1 MSLFARDHYRSFRES
16 AMRFSLDNDASHYS
30 ITSYG
35 PDWVRVGQQAFRRSL
50 IVTPERLVS
59 DWLPQT
65 FGDLVEA
72 HFEAIT
78 DLEPEIVLLG
88 TGSRQRFPR
97 PSLLRSLLA
106 RGVGV
111 EIMDTAAACRTYNII
126 MLEGRRVA
134 AALLLAD

>member
-1 MSLFARDHYRSFRES
+1 
-16 AMRFSLDNDASHYS
+16 MRFSLDSDANHYS

-35 PDWVRVGQQAFRRSL
+35 LDWVRVSQQEFRRSL

-59 DWLPQT
+59 DWPPQT

-72 HFEAIT
+72 QFEVIAG
-78 DLEPEIVLLG
+78 LEPEMVLLG

-97 PSLLRSLLA
+97 PSLVRSLVA
-106 RGVGV
+106 RSVGV
-111 EIMDTAAACRTYNII
+111 EVMDTAAACRTYNII

>member
-1 MSLFARDHYRSFRES
+1 
-16 AMRFSLDNDASHYS
+16 
-30 ITSYG
+30 
-35 PDWVRVGQQAFRRSL
+35 
-50 IVTPERLVS
+50 
-59 DWLPQT
+59 
-65 FGDLVEA
+65 LVEA

-111 EIMDTAAACRTYNII
+111 EIMNTAAACRTYNII

>member
-1 MSLFARDHYRSFRES
+1 MSSLVRDHRRSFRGI
-16 AMRFSLDNDASHYS
+16 AMRFSLDSDVNHYA

-35 PDWVRVGQQAFRRSL
+35 PDWVKVGEQEFRRSL

-59 DWLPQT
+59 DWPPRT
-65 FGDLVEA
+65 FGDLAEA
-72 HFEAIT
+72 HFEAIAG
-78 DLEPEIVLLG
+78 LEPEIVLLG

>member
-1 MSLFARDHYRSFRES
+1 M
-16 AMRFSLDNDASHYS
+16 
-30 ITSYG
+30 
-35 PDWVRVGQQAFRRSL
+35 

-72 HFEAIT
+72 HFEAIA

-106 RGVGV
+106 HGVGV

>member
-1 MSLFARDHYRSFRES
+1 
-16 AMRFSLDNDASHYS
+16 MRFSLDSDANHYS

-35 PDWVRVGQQAFRRSL
+35 PDWVRVSQQEFRRSL
-50 IVTPERLVS
+50 IITPERLVS
-59 DWLPQT
+59 DWPPQT

-72 HFEAIT
+72 HFEVIAG
-78 DLEPEIVLLG
+78 LEPEIVLLG

-97 PSLLRSLLA
+97 PPLVRSLLA

>member
-1 MSLFARDHYRSFRES
+1 
-16 AMRFSLDNDASHYS
+16 MRFSLDNDASHYS

-72 HFEAIT
+72 R
-78 DLEPEIVLLG
+78 
-88 TGSRQRFPR
+88 RQRFPR